1 MPWEVEYTD
10 QFGQWWSDLSEGEQD
25 AVEARVRLLME
36 HGPQLPFP
44 FSSSVIGS
52 RHGHMRELRVQSSG
66 RPIRVM
72 YAMDPRR
79 TSILLIGGHKTSGR
93 RFYDE
98 YTSIADRLYDEHL
111 EELRREGLI
120 Q

>member
-10 QFGQWWSDLSEGEQD
+10 QFGQWWNDLSEGEQD
-25 AVEARVRLLME
+25 AVEARVGLLME

-66 RPIRVM
+66 RPIRVL

-79 TSILLIGGHKTSGR
+79 TSILLIGGHKTSSR

-111 EELRREGLI
+111 EELRREGLN